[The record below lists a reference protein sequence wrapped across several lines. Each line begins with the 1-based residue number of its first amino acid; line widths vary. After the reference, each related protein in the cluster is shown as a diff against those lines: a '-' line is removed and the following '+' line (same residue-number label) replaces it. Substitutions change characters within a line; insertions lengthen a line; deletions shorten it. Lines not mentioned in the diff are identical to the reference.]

1 MVDESAPDYASPL
14 CTSGTAEGRVADAAG
29 YLLETKV
36 AVEALLDILRIYRK
50 EKVRA
55 LVDLFNAPGSTMAE
69 ARTKISTVE
78 AHRFARETIAGSILQ
93 VAYHA
98 IDRYVV
104 VPAKPETVIEFEQK
118 INDSAKNPPSGKS
131 TRLKKPFTFPDK
143 FCTGRQIGGM
153 PIGLIIFAGR
163 NQYSHAHEKRLQPR
177 TELVFN
183 YLHMLHPEPPN
194 GLSLNI
200 YDGWGYYAYSVICA
214 LGWVDTEEDGIR
226 LTAYQRY
233 IRDMNEI
240 LLVDQEGEK

>member
-1 MVDESAPDYASPL
+1 MVDESDLGYTFPL

-29 YLLETKV
+29 YLSETKV
-36 AVEALLDILRIYRK
+36 AAEALFDILRTYRK

-55 LVDLFNAPGSTMAE
+55 LVDLFNSPGSSMAE

-93 VAYHA
+93 MAYHA

-104 VPAKPETVIEFEQK
+104 VTAKPESVVEFEQQ
-118 INDSAKNPPSGKS
+118 INDCAAHPLPGKS
-131 TRLKKPFTFPDK
+131 TRLKKPFTYPAN

-163 NQYSHAHEKRLQPR
+163 NQYNHAHEKRLQPR

-183 YLHMLHPEPPN
+183 YLHMLHPELPS
-194 GLSLNI
+194 GLSFNI
-200 YDGWGYYAYSVICA
+200 YDGWGYYAYSIICA
-214 LGWVDTEEDGIR
+214 LGWVDAEEDGIK